1 MEEWKKV
8 IEKKLEA
15 QVETAKVTLY
25 GPFTLTIFASVNG
38 PLQIF

>member
-15 QVETAKVTLY
+15 QVETAKVALY
-25 GPFTLTIFASVNG
+25 GPFTL
-38 PLQIF
+38 